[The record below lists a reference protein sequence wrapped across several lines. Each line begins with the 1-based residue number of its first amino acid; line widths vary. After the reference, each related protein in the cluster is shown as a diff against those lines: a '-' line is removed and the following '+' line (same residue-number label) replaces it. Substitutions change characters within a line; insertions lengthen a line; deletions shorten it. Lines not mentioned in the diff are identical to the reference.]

1 MSSHL
6 RASTGDTNNVAL
18 DRACMRTRIRDLLVS
33 RILDGAYPAGF
44 HLKELALAREFK
56 VSQAPVREALR
67 ELETMGL
74 VIAEPYRGT
83 RVRSTDVAEML
94 DAYELRATIEVR
106 SVELAMPFS
115 DSVCNALAA
124 DMERIRQGF
133 GAPENAAYLPAVL
146 AFHRRLVEASGN
158 RAFLSTWDGFHWDV
172 RARVLLR
179 RIAESGSDYSASVEL
194 HQVILDRVR
203 AGDTAGAMIAIREAF
218 ASFLAAFR
226 QALNGQEA

>member
-1 MSSHL
+1 MQ
-6 RASTGDTNNVAL
+6 ASATVQTL
-18 DRACMRTRIRDLLVS
+18 DRACMRTRIRELLVS

-106 SVELAMPFS
+106 SLELAMPLA
-115 DSVCNALAA
+115 DSVCESLAA

-133 GAPENAAYLPAVL
+133 GSPDKDSLYLPALL

-158 RAFLSTWDGFHWDV
+158 RAFLATWDSFHWDV

-179 RIAESGSDYSASVEL
+179 RIAESGSDYSAAVGF
-194 HQVILDRVR
+194 HQLILDRVR
-203 AGDTAGAMIAIREAF
+203 AGDTAGAIVAVREAF
-218 ASFLAAFR
+218 ASFLSAFR
-226 QALNGQEA
+226 EAITIPQA

>member
-1 MSSHL
+1 M
-6 RASTGDTNNVAL
+6 RAPATGQTL
-18 DRACMRTRIRDLLVS
+18 DRACMRTRIRELLVS

-67 ELETMGL
+67 ELETLGL

-106 SVELAMPFS
+106 SVELAMPFA
-115 DSVCNALAA
+115 DSVCEALAA
-124 DMERIRQGF
+124 DMERIRLGF
-133 GAPENAAYLPAVL
+133 GSPEKDTAYLPAVL

-158 RAFLSTWDGFHWDV
+158 RAFLTTWDSFHWDV
-172 RARVLLR
+172 RARLLLR
-179 RIAESGSDYSASVEL
+179 RIAESGNDYSAAVGF
-194 HQVILDRVR
+194 HQAILDRVR
-203 AGDTAGAMIAIREAF
+203 AADTAGAMAAIRVAF
-218 ASFLAAFR
+218 ASFLSAFR
-226 QALNGQEA
+226 QALDPHGP

>member
-1 MSSHL
+1 MSSPGV
-6 RASTGDTNNVAL
+6 RASATGHAL
-18 DRACMRTRIRDLLVS
+18 DRACMRTRIRELLVS
-33 RILDGAYPAGF
+33 RILDGVYPAGF
-44 HLKELALAREFK
+44 HLKELALAGEFK

-106 SVELAMPFS
+106 SVELGMPFP
-115 DSVCNALAA
+115 DAVCEALAA
-124 DMERIRQGF
+124 DMERIRQGY
-133 GAPENAAYLPAVL
+133 GALDNATYLPAVL

-158 RAFLSTWDGFHWDV
+158 RAFLATWDSFHWDV

-179 RIAESGSDYSASVEL
+179 RIAESGTDYSASVGL
-194 HQVILDRVR
+194 HEVILDRVR
-203 AGDTAGAMIAIREAF
+203 AGDTAGATVAVREAF
-218 ASFLAAFR
+218 ASFLSAFR
-226 QALNGQEA
+226 QALTSQGP

>member
-1 MSSHL
+1 MSSGV
-6 RASTGDTNNVAL
+6 RTASAEVTL

-83 RVRSTDVAEML
+83 RVRNTDVAEML

-115 DSVCNALAA
+115 EAVCEALAA
-124 DMERIRQGF
+124 DMQRIRKSF
-133 GAPENAAYLPAVL
+133 GSPENADYLPAVL

-158 RAFLSTWDGFHWDV
+158 RAFLVTWDSFHWDV

-179 RIAESGSDYSASVEL
+179 RIAESGNDYSDAIRL
-194 HQVILDRVR
+194 HQVIVDRVR
-203 AGDTAGAMIAIREAF
+203 AGDTAGAMIAVRDSF
-218 ASFLAAFR
+218 ASFLSAFR
-226 QALNGQEA
+226 QALINNQQA